1 MNSVMGV
8 YKLNQTLLKA
18 WNKNQTSFLNKYN
31 KIKKITKYLIINIIL
46 YKLHLVKIKSSQYL
60 YKIIVKYIKAK
71 IYRKI
76 N

>member
-46 YKLHLVKIKSSQYL
+46 YKLHLVKIKSSQY
-60 YKIIVKYIKAK
+60 
-71 IYRKI
+71 
-76 N
+76 

>member
-1 MNSVMGV
+1 MGV
-8 YKLNQTLLKA
+8 YKLNQTLLNA

-71 IYRKI
+71 IYWKI